1 MTAFLGAV
9 TLISLIGAIIY
20 ADGVL
25 VGRNALADTEI
36 HAAWW
41 LIAVLAVIAVTCTFV
56 LQIFL

>member
-20 ADGVL
+20 AGGVL
-25 VGRNALADTEI
+25 VGRNDLADTEI
-36 HAAWW
+36 NAAWW